1 MVTLYTT
8 HCPKCKV
15 LETKLDRA
23 GVEYTQC
30 EDLQKMLEL
39 GFKSAPVL
47 IVNNEDPYLFKEACI
62 WADEQ
67 RMARGK

>member
-23 GVEYTQC
+23 GVEYNQC
-30 EDLQKMLEL
+30 EDIQRMLEL

-47 IVNNEDPYLFKEACI
+47 IVNDEDPYFFKEACI

-67 RMARGK
+67 RIARGK

>member
-1 MVTLYTT
+1 MITLYTT
-8 HCPKCKV
+8 HCPRCKV
-15 LETKLDRA
+15 LEAKLNRA

-47 IVNNEDPYLFKEACI
+47 IVNNEAPYFFKEACI

-67 RMARGK
+67 RMARGR